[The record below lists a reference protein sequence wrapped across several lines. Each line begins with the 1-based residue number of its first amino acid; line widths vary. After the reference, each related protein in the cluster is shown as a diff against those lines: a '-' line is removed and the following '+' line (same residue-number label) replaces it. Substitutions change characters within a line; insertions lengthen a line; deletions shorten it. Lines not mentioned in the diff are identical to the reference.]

1 MGAGVI
7 RASYA
12 GNLMSV
18 ELVVLRNIAGAFALI
33 GVLITML
40 IVLQREWVAQ
50 DLRMRIMRPVSI
62 RWSPFARG
70 WLERMQFPQL
80 GSAFRVRF
88 VDPLGNVH
96 EGLCVIRLWK
106 QVVWLEDWII
116 GCEGEGD

>member
-1 MGAGVI
+1 M

-18 ELVVLRNIAGAFALI
+18 ELVVLRNIFGAFVLI
-33 GVLITML
+33 GVLIAML

-50 DLRMRIMRPVSI
+50 DLRMRIMQPVSI
-62 RWSPFARG
+62 RWSPFSRG
-70 WLERMQFPQL
+70 WFERMQFPQL

-106 QVVWLEDWII
+106 QVVWLEDWIV
-116 GCEGEGD
+116 EGEGTDD